1 MTQGAEVRVNLFIP
15 FFLCLISLAP
25 LPPVQT
31 NSPVHPD
38 LQMTPA
44 PANVDNNK
52 SPTPFEAAHQLQQTL
67 LQSTSGCSPP
77 RSRKHSRASSTASD
91 RSDLSGVTGQFDDAD
106 EFDYPPGPAGSPYSK
121 RRRSNDWPRGPED
134 PSSLSSRKENTSYLW
149 PFHHGRT
156 TGSPRGSARNRH
168 AVPARGRRSRFV
180 EAHMNDSVSEKP
192 PSIYLRD
199 GRPAPGD
206 GPNANGQR
214 SSGIFRFGK
223 AIASAFNPF
232 GAWGNVTEMW
242 RGSSPEANHAV
253 DDPVAQAEKAY
264 AELKKSG
271 YKGTNKG
278 SYLQDMK
285 PGGPDEQ
292 MWKSKSTREKTDYKP
307 TTGYH
312 SRQNS
317 GDGHESNTSIRSSIK
332 ELRKAKSSLGIPTIN
347 ATSIFGS
354 QRRRSDDSGNPE
366 VRHQKSR
373 KELQKQ
379 AKLLKRV
386 SDLEVKLGRAR
397 RELQDLIGEDE
408 VFETIFCQDRAHHR
422 KFVPG
427 ALPSLP
433 SERLLH
439 AAASSPSAPSAEL
452 ARLAAVSENVQR
464 QLEELKG
471 DPDSPVKS
479 KSQAAPFTPTSASHE
494 NRLQTSLTADSPPS
508 RKRKSPDPASVQA
521 REGQSTPR
529 RVTEEPTS
537 TPAPDSTRK
546 AKLPKMI
553 IGDSPGS
560 VERKWPKDQPKT
572 NTHQQTPKEDR
583 GTKEDRSRPP
593 LQPSARRSPSSRRK
607 ASNSRNRTAAAG
619 VPSLRMKKGRSNLRS
634 ASASSEALPRFF
646 PDDGDDGDKENQYQ
660 CQPGES
666 TTPKSDDGNTNPNDV
681 TTPSPSPTP
690 NKRKDR
696 SDTTYSY
703 IPPVPPL
710 PKDLAATA
718 AKVDRRLAK
727 EIGQKRVRG
736 KKTQGGVGNGNGG
749 VVVHNKGSREGMN
762 FQWPDDIF

>member
-1 MTQGAEVRVNLFIP
+1 MA
-15 FFLCLISLAP
+15 
-25 LPPVQT
+25 
-31 NSPVHPD
+31 
-38 LQMTPA
+38 PA
-44 PANVDNNK
+44 PANVDTKFPN
-52 SPTPFEAAHQLQQTL
+52 PAPFDAAHQLHQTL
-67 LQSTSGCSPP
+67 LQSTSDCSPP
-77 RSRKHSRASSTASD
+77 RSRKHSRASSTASE

-106 EFDYPPGPAGSPYSK
+106 EFDYPPGPAGSPSSK

-134 PSSLSSRKENTSYLW
+134 PSTLSSRKESTSYLW

-168 AVPARGRRSRFV
+168 AAPARGRRSRFV

-199 GRPAPGD
+199 GRPAAPGD
-206 GPNANGQR
+206 GANASGQR

-232 GAWGNVTEMW
+232 GAWGNVTEIW
-242 RGSSPEANHAV
+242 KGSSPEASNAAE
-253 DDPVAQAEKAY
+253 DSVAQAEKAY
-264 AELKKSG
+264 AELKRSG
-271 YKGTNKG
+271 YRGTNKG
-278 SYLQDMK
+278 SYLQELK
-285 PGGPDEQ
+285 PGESDEQ
-292 MWKSKSTREKTDYKP
+292 LWKSKSTREKTDYKP
-307 TTGYH
+307 TIGHH

-317 GDGHESNTSIRSSIK
+317 GDGHESSTSIRSSIK
-332 ELRKAKSSLGIPTIN
+332 DLRKAKSSLGIPTIN

-386 SDLEVKLGRAR
+386 SDLEDKLGRAR
-397 RELQDLIGEDE
+397 RELQDLIGEDD
-408 VFETIFCQDRAHHR
+408 VFETVLCQDRSYHR

-464 QLEELKG
+464 QLEELKCG
-471 DPDSPVKS
+471 PHSPVKS
-479 KSQAAPFTPTSASHE
+479 KSQASPFTPTSTSHE
-494 NRLQTSLTADSPPS
+494 TRMQPFLTAESPPS
-508 RKRKSPDPASVQA
+508 RKRKSPDPASVKA
-521 REGQSTPR
+521 RESEKGPSTSGHPHN
-529 RVTEEPTS
+529 EPTN

-546 AKLPKMI
+546 AKFPKMV

-560 VERKWPKDQPKT
+560 VERNWPKDQAKP
-572 NTHQQTPKEDR
+572 NTQQQALREDRRTREDR
-583 GTKEDRSRPP
+583 GTPP
-593 LQPSARRSPSSRRK
+593 LQPSSRRSPSSRRK
-607 ASNSRNRTAAAG
+607 ASNSRNRAAAAAG

-660 CQPGES
+660 YQPWAS
-666 TTPKSDDGNTNPNDV
+666 TTPKSDDDTTNPNDATIV

-690 NKRKDR
+690 NRRKNR

-710 PKDLAATA
+710 PKDLAVTA

-736 KKTQGGVGNGNGG
+736 KKTQGGNGNGNGG
-749 VVVHNKGSREGMN
+749 VVVHNKGSREGLN

>member
-1 MTQGAEVRVNLFIP
+1 
-15 FFLCLISLAP
+15 
-25 LPPVQT
+25 
-31 NSPVHPD
+31 
-38 LQMTPA
+38 MTPA
-44 PANVDNNK
+44 QANVDNNK

-67 LQSTSGCSPP
+67 LQSTSACSPP

-106 EFDYPPGPAGSPYSK
+106 EFDYPPGPAGSPSSK

-134 PSSLSSRKENTSYLW
+134 PSSLLARKENTSYLW

-156 TGSPRGSARNRH
+156 TGSPRASARNRH
-168 AVPARGRRSRFV
+168 AVPARGRRS
-180 EAHMNDSVSEKP
+180 SERP

-199 GRPAPGD
+199 GRPAAGD
-206 GPNANGQR
+206 GANATGQR

-242 RGSSPEANHAV
+242 KGSSPEANNAT

-271 YKGTNKG
+271 YQGTNKG
-278 SYLQDMK
+278 SYFQDMK

-292 MWKSKSTREKTDYKP
+292 MWKSKSTRERTDYKP

-354 QRRRSDDSGNPE
+354 QRRRSDDSENPE

-386 SDLEVKLGRAR
+386 SDLEVKLSRAR

-408 VFETIFCQDRAHHR
+408 VFETILCQDRPYQR

-471 DPDSPVKS
+471 GPHSPVKS
-479 KSQAAPFTPTSASHE
+479 KSQAAPFTPTSASH
-494 NRLQTSLTADSPPS
+494 NIRMQTSLTTDSPPS
-508 RKRKSPDPASVQA
+508 RKRKSPDPASAQA
-521 REGQSTPR
+521 REGPSASI

-546 AKLPKMI
+546 AKLPKMV

-560 VERKWPKDQPKT
+560 VERKWPKDQTKP
-572 NTHQQTPKEDR
+572 NIQQTPKEDR
-583 GTKEDRSRPP
+583 GRPP

-607 ASNSRNRTAAAG
+607 ASNSRNRAAAAAG

-646 PDDGDDGDKENQYQ
+646 PDIGDDGDKENQYQ
-660 CQPGES
+660 YHQPGES
-666 TTPKSDDGNTNPNDV
+666 TTPKSDDGNPNPNDV
-681 TTPSPSPTP
+681 ATPSPSPTP
-690 NKRKDR
+690 NKRKNR

-727 EIGQKRVRG
+727 EIGPKRVRG
-736 KKTQGGVGNGNGG
+736 KKTQGGSASGSGDGG
-749 VVVHNKGSREGMN
+749 VVVHNKGSREGLN